1 MKQLTQRERII
12 LGIGGAAL
20 LVALLYGV
28 VLVPW
33 RAAEARLDRRIAS
46 YHQQMTKLERLAG
59 NYRQL
64 AAEAAAT
71 EVRLARSGNIQLVP
85 FLEGLVDGIA
95 GRDRLTALRP
105 QPVAPGGKVREERVE
120 LQLQRLRLD
129 QVVRLLQAIDSAE
142 ACLATRQLRLRQR
155 FDDPSLLDAELTV
168 AAYGKLP

>member
-12 LGIGGAAL
+12 LGGGG
-20 LVALLYGV
+20 VALLLVLLYG
-28 VLVPW
+28 LVFAPW

-46 YHQQMTKLERLAG
+46 YRQQLTELDRLTG
-59 NYRQL
+59 HYRQL
-64 AAEAAAT
+64 AAEAAAM
-71 EVRLARSGNIQLVP
+71 EGRLARSGNVQLVP

-95 GRDRLTALRP
+95 GRDRLAALRP
-105 QPVAPGGKVREERVE
+105 QPVPPGGSLREERVE

-155 FDDPSLLDAELTV
+155 FDDPALLDAELTV